1 MSLTSFLENRD
12 LKEKFRQ
19 EFLKP
24 TLSRRTN
31 PLAAPLTKNYSLVG
45 TAFDY
50 LMRFYIE
57 KLNPQAITHRW
68 ITEASPG
75 CLQNLLEYLKPQS
88 FNNSKLA
95 KLDFESRYQIMPLT
109 TKRILHTI
117 LKNGS
122 IKTRKE
128 VVETCE
134 RLHTND
140 IVLKAKE
147 NYSVFLK
154 TGQITDDLMKSTLL
168 LAQLE
173 PIVRRGGVYLNL
185 GVIDDRDV
193 TDLRNLSALL
203 DSKTF
208 RTDAA
213 VLLNPTF
220 GLGSVMVG
228 GADADL
234 VIDDMI
240 IDIKT
245 VKELALTGNY
255 FNQLMGYYTLYKIDE
270 IDDAPQHEIRRL
282 GIYFARYGY
291 LHVMHTQDVVDISR
305 FMQFLEWFKE
315 RARKEVETL
324 TRSSN

>member
-1 MSLTSFLENRD
+1 MSLTSFLENKD
-12 LKEKFRQ
+12 IKEKFRQ
-19 EFLKP
+19 EFIKP
-24 TLSRRTN
+24 TLSRKTN

-57 KLNPQAITHRW
+57 RLNPQAITHRW

-75 CLQNLLEYLKPQS
+75 CLQNLLEYLKPKS
-88 FNNSKLA
+88 FNNSRLA
-95 KLDFESRYQIMPLT
+95 ELDFESRYQILPLI

-117 LKNGS
+117 LKNETT
-122 IKTRKE
+122 KTRKE
-128 VVETCE
+128 VVEICE
-134 RLHTND
+134 RLYINANN
-140 IVLKAKE
+140 IVSKAKE
-147 NYSVFLK
+147 NYSAFLT
-154 TGQITDDLMKSTLL
+154 TGQMTDELMKSTLL

-173 PIVRRGGVYLNL
+173 PIVRRGGVDLNL
-185 GVIDDRDV
+185 GGIDDRDV
-193 TDLRNLSALL
+193 ADLINLFALL

-213 VLLNPTF
+213 VLLNPGF
-220 GLGSVMVG
+220 GLRSVMVG

-255 FNQLMGYYTLYKIDE
+255 FNQLIGYYTLYKIDG

-282 GIYFARYGY
+282 GIYFSRYGY
-291 LHVMHTQDVVDISR
+291 LHVMNIQDLIDISR

-315 RARKEVETL
+315 SARKKV
-324 TRSSN
+324 

>member
-12 LKEKFRQ
+12 VKEKFRQ

-24 TLSRRTN
+24 TLSRKAN

-57 KLNPQAITHRW
+57 RLNPQAITHRW

-75 CLQNLLEYLKPQS
+75 YLQNLLEYLKPQS
-88 FNNSKLA
+88 FNNSRLA
-95 KLDFESRYQIMPLT
+95 EIDLKSRFQIMPLI
-109 TKRILHTI
+109 TKKILSTI
-117 LKNGS
+117 LRSG
-122 IKTRKE
+122 IARTRKE
-128 VVETCE
+128 LVETCE
-134 RLHTND
+134 SLYINAND
-140 IVLKAKE
+140 IVSKAKE
-147 NYSVFLK
+147 NHSVFLK
-154 TGQITDDLMKSTLL
+154 TGKITDELMRSTLL

-193 TDLRNLSALL
+193 ADLTNLIALV

-213 VLLNPTF
+213 VLLNPGF
-220 GLGSVMVG
+220 GLGSAMVG

-255 FNQLMGYYTLYKIDE
+255 FNQLIGYYTLYKIDE
-270 IDDAPQHEIRRL
+270 IDDAPQHEIRRV
-282 GIYFARYGY
+282 GIYFSRYGY
-291 LHVMHTQDVVDISR
+291 LHVMNIQDVIDISR

-315 RARKEVETL
+315 RARKEV
-324 TRSSN
+324 